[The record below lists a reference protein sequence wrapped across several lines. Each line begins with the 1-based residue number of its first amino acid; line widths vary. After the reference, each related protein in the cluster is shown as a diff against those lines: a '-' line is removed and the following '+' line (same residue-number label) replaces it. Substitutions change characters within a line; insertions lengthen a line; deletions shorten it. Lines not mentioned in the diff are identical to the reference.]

1 MRVKLKSYNAVS
13 NKDALSIENKDRY
26 FNKHRLNKTSVQ
38 AYLSDEEIAIVD
50 RIKEQRK
57 FSSYRELL
65 VKLCQEAQ
73 ERANALEPIGIKEER
88 KYKPIEVQQKIKKII
103 SHNVDIFQL
112 KITSNSVRPMIW
124 REVLI
129 PSNINLDALHQC
141 IMELFGLEGYHLYE
155 FEGIS
160 DRHNDAEIKLS
171 QVFKHQQTIH
181 YRYDFGDN
189 WEFTITKQKSVVH
202 DPKKSYPHC
211 LKSKG
216 GMMIEDCG
224 ASYGY
229 KLITNWCRKKTS
241 STRSALL
248 DYYGDSEVLQE
259 YRKFKPDFFDIQR
272 FHDECTKYN
281 AEGEEIKEE

>member
-1 MRVKLKSYNAVS
+1 M
-13 NKDALSIENKDRY
+13 
-26 FNKHRLNKTSVQ
+26 
-38 AYLSDEEIAIVD
+38 SDEEIAIVD

-73 ERANALEPIGIKEER
+73 ERVFILEPTEIKS
-88 KYKPIEVQQKIKKII
+88 KKKSKPIKGQQETKKRTR
-103 SHNVDIFQL
+103 HDVDIFQL
-112 KITSNSVRPMIW
+112 KITSISVRPMIW

-129 PSNINLDALHQC
+129 PANINLDALHQC

-155 FEGIS
+155 FEGID
-160 DRHNDAEIKLS
+160 DRYDGAEKKLA
-171 QVFKHQQTIH
+171 QFFNHEQTLH

-189 WEFTITKQKSVVH
+189 WEFTITKQKSVAV
-202 DPKKSYPHC
+202 DPEKTYPCC

-248 DYYGDSEVLQE
+248 DYL
-259 YRKFKPDFFDIQR
+259 
-272 FHDECTKYN
+272 
-281 AEGEEIKEE
+281 

>member
-1 MRVKLKSYNAVS
+1 MKNDAAVS
-13 NKDALSIENKDRY
+13 NSDSLSIEKKDRY
-26 FNKHRLNKTSVQ
+26 FNKHRLRKTSVQ
-38 AYLSDEEIAIVD
+38 AYLSDEEIALVD

-65 VKLCQEAQ
+65 VRLCQEAGEQRFVQKLILPAMKAEKKSNMIEHKQ
-73 ERANALEPIGIKEER
+73 ET
-88 KYKPIEVQQKIKKII
+88 KK
-103 SHNVDIFQL
+103 STRHDVDIFQL
-112 KITSNSVRPMIW
+112 KITSLSVRPMIW

-129 PSNINLDALHQC
+129 PANINLDALHQC

-155 FEGIS
+155 FEGID
-160 DRHNDAEIKLS
+160 DRYDGAVKKLT
-171 QVFKHQQTIH
+171 QIFKHEKTLH

-189 WEFTITKQKSVVH
+189 WEFTITKQKSVVY

-272 FHDECTKYN
+272 FHDECTKYTT
-281 AEGEEIKEE
+281 EGEEIKEE